1 MREWKWVQIFFWLVR
16 TISRDFSYYLLFQ
29 SWTKDHIFGLLFLV
43 IQNCCEFGPSC
54 LNLPIKLWSHAHVR
68 IWLEGYWDN
77 YFSPLLKHKN
87 NVVSNFGSF
96 FKRKPSK
103 LSGTFMV
110 FRVSRHWVLMKMALL
125 KITLAIWKILFQAV
139 NRWKGVYSSI
149 KGVFDWYSYINIEIH
164 PRTEQNYNLTQIILY
179 VFCWWN
185 TVKPVKRTP
194 LWNC

>member
-96 FKRKPSK
+96 LKRKPSK
-103 LSGTFMV
+103 LPGTFTV
-110 FRVSRHWVLMKMALL
+110 FRVSRHWVLMKMAIPHENNTGNLRNSL
-125 KITLAIWKILFQAV
+125 P
-139 NRWKGVYSSI
+139 SS
-149 KGVFDWYSYINIEIH
+149 
-164 PRTEQNYNLTQIILY
+164 EQMKRY
-179 VFCWWN
+179 VFNKQRCLRL
-185 TVKPVKRTP
+185 V
-194 LWNC
+194 